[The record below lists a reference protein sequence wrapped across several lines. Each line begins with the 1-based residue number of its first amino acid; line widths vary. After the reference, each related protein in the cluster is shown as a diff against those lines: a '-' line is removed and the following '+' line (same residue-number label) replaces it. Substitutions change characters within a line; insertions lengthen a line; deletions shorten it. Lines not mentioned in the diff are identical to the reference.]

1 MKKVS
6 TTVIALLLCMNVMA
20 QSNFYKISIGGG
32 IGYTHSF
39 TDVKK
44 HDFDLA
50 GYGTLDYHF
59 TPFFSLGAEI
69 QKGQIV
75 GGSIETDPFERQFIN
90 SYAAAT
96 INTKVALGAFINYN
110 SGYFSNFA
118 KDVYLGVGAGIIR
131 NRMKSVVR
139 FQESNPLYRF
149 PGDNYSNDIVLPF
162 NLGTNIYFRS
172 FSGFPRLAININLQ
186 TNVTIGEGLDG
197 YNDSSE
203 KFKNSSPD
211 IYNYY
216 SVGVKYHFGP
226 VGISKKSLY

>member
-75 GGSIETDPFERQFIN
+75 GGSVESDPHERQFVN

-96 INTKVALGAFINYN
+96 INTKVALGAFIDY
-110 SGYFSNFA
+110 SRSSFSNLA
-118 KDVYLGVGAGIIR
+118 KDIYLGAGAGIIR
-131 NRMKSVVR
+131 NRMKGVVR
-139 FQESNPLYRF
+139 SKETSDYTFR
-149 PGDNYSNDIVLPF
+149 GKNYSNDIVLPF

-172 FSGFPRLAININLQ
+172 FSGFPRLAININFQ

-197 YNDSSE
+197 YDDSSV
-203 KFKNSSPD
+203 KFKNSNPD

>member
-6 TTVIALLLCMNVMA
+6 ALCIALLLYLTTMA
-20 QSNFYKISIGGG
+20 QSNFHKLSIGGG

-39 TDVKK
+39 TDVQK

-50 GYGTLDYHF
+50 GYGTLDYHL
-59 TPFFSLGAEI
+59 TPFISIGGEL

-75 GGSIETDPFERQFIN
+75 GGSMETDPNGRQFVN
-90 SYAAAT
+90 AYMAGT
-96 INTKVALGAFINYN
+96 INGKIALGAFIDYN
-110 SGYFSNFA
+110 RNSFSNFA
-118 KDVYLGVGAGIIR
+118 KDIYVGAGAGVVR

-139 FQESNPLYRF
+139 VREDPYYVF
-149 PGDNYSNDIVLPF
+149 PGATNSNDIVFPL
-162 NLGTNIYFRS
+162 NLGMNFYFKS
-172 FSGFPRLAININLQ
+172 YSGFPRFAININLQ

-197 YNDSSE
+197 YDDSPI
-203 KFKNSSPD
+203 KFENSNPD

-226 VGISKKSLY
+226 VGISRKSLY

>member
-6 TTVIALLLCMNVMA
+6 TLVIALLLCMNVMA
-20 QSNFYKISIGGG
+20 QSNFYKVSIGGG

-39 TDVKK
+39 TDVQK

-59 TPFFSLGAEI
+59 TPFFSMGGEL

-75 GGSIETDPFERQFIN
+75 GGSVETDPNERQFVN
-90 SYAAAT
+90 SYMAGTFKA
-96 INTKVALGAFINYN
+96 KLALGAFIDYN
-110 SGYFSNFA
+110 RNSFSNFA
-118 KDVYLGVGAGIIR
+118 KDLYVGAGAGIIR
-131 NRMKSVVR
+131 NRMKSIAR
-139 FQESNPLYRF
+139 FQESTGYKF
-149 PGDNYSNDIVLPF
+149 PGNNYSNDIVFPF
-162 NLGTNIYFRS
+162 DLGLNIYFKS
-172 FSGFPRLAININLQ
+172 YSGYPRLALNINLQ
-186 TNVTIGEGLDG
+186 SNVTIGEGLDG
-197 YNDSSE
+197 YDDSPV

-216 SVGVKYHFGP
+216 SVGIKYHFGP

>member
-6 TTVIALLLCMNVMA
+6 ALFIALLLYLTTMA
-20 QSNFYKISIGGG
+20 QSNFHKLSIGGG

-39 TDVKK
+39 TDVQK

-50 GYGTLDYHF
+50 GYGTLDYHL
-59 TPFFSLGAEI
+59 TPFISIGGEL

-75 GGSIETDPFERQFIN
+75 GGSMETDPNGRQFVN
-90 SYAAAT
+90 AYMAGT
-96 INTKVALGAFINYN
+96 INGKIALGAFIDYN
-110 SGYFSNFA
+110 RNSFSNFA
-118 KDVYLGVGAGIIR
+118 KDIYVGAGAGVVR

-139 FQESNPLYRF
+139 VREEPYYVF
-149 PGDNYSNDIVLPF
+149 PGATNSNDIVFPL
-162 NLGTNIYFRS
+162 NLGMNFYFKS
-172 FSGFPRLAININLQ
+172 YSGFPRFAININLQ

-197 YNDSSE
+197 YDDSPV
-203 KFKNSSPD
+203 KFKNSNPD

-226 VGISKKSLY
+226 IGISRKSLY